1 MEPRFSKGQI
11 VHLRADP
18 AKTGSVMEILPPTG
32 GAPRYRV
39 FHSPTDIGEYYEDQL
54 AESDILPASSA
65 VLEAVSAGNWVD
77 ADIFRARLTASRLSH
92 PLVDNLYAFQAARI
106 HYIPFQFK
114 PLLRFLQADRP
125 RLLIADEVGVGK
137 TIEAGLI
144 LKELQTRQHL
154 DSLLVV
160 CPKALVSKWRFEM
173 RRFDE
178 DLRPLT
184 GDTLRYCL
192 RETHLDGVWPPEYS
206 RAIAPLELLR
216 VDENLSGAG
225 GRRPR
230 PGLLTL
236 SPPPSFT
243 ITIIDEAHHLRNP
256 GTNSHEL
263 ARFLCDVSE
272 AVLFLSATPVHLGSA
287 NLYTLLNLLRPD
299 LFPDETVFQEM
310 IDPNKYITQAI
321 RHVRGRVPQD
331 SWRGDAASAL
341 AAAARTDWGQ
351 KVLSGDPRVA
361 QWSAR
366 LQQEVGLSD
375 GERVRCV
382 RDLEELHSFAHIMN
396 RTRRRDIGRFT
407 IRDPHTVSV
416 PFTPEQQRFYDSL
429 IDFRREVQ
437 SLQYD
442 QRVVRL
448 VTDTLE
454 RQAASC
460 LPALVRTLE
469 GFIRTGRF
477 STDVLSDGADD
488 EDLDVD
494 LPPGLVDRARE
505 LRTLAG
511 QLPLEDPKLE
521 RLLAIIGR
529 TMADEGPGKVLVF
542 SFFLHTLAY
551 LESNLRGAG
560 HRVALI
566 TGRVEDEERERLR
579 ERFRLR
585 RDDPEAIDVLLSSE
599 VGCEGLDYE
608 FCDRLV
614 NYDIPWN
621 PMRIEQR
628 IGRIDRFG
636 QAAEKV
642 LIFNF
647 ITPGTVEERIFF
659 RCFERLGIFRDTV
672 GDLEEVL
679 GEVVEEITRAAL
691 DPSLSP
697 AQAEERAR
705 QAADNAI
712 RLVEEQRRME
722 DEGAALLGLDEAFA
736 QDVDSIRADER
747 FISAGDLRLM
757 IAKFV
762 ERPEFGGRITAD
774 ERQPGIDRL
783 RLNKEGRAALL
794 ERVRGLARNDRPTMA
809 FTRWLEGTEPH
820 LLLTFD
826 QTTALERRDVPF
838 VTPIHPLARSAV
850 AHWVSVAEPLV
861 SHLLVVDGGAPVG
874 RYLFV
879 CELWETIALKKE
891 VRLVGFAW
899 NLKRSSPAPEVSSAL
914 VRLLSHAKTLDSVAA
929 SPGDTV
935 EEAFRHLDDES
946 YKSRLTALDELRERN
961 DALVARKLASL
972 DAYHRNRLDRV
983 STELTKATE
992 DRIIRMREAERDRIE
1007 RDYKEKRADI
1017 AERQVTD
1024 IVSRRVA
1031 GGILTIRGEAAN
1043 DK

>member
-1 MEPRFSKGQI
+1 MEPQFSVGQI

-18 AKTGSVMEILPPTG
+18 ARTGSVMEILPPTG

-39 FHSPTDIGEYYEDQL
+39 FHSPSDIGEYHEDQL
-54 AESDILPASSA
+54 AASDIPPASNA
-65 VLEAVSAGNWVD
+65 VLEAISAGSWVD
-77 ADIFRARLTASRLSH
+77 ADVFRARLTASRLSH
-92 PLVDNLYAFQAARI
+92 PLVDNLYALQAARI

-114 PLLRFLQADRP
+114 PLLRFLRADRP

-144 LKELQTRQHL
+144 LKELQTRQNVE
-154 DSLLVV
+154 SVLVV

-184 GDTLRYCL
+184 GETLRYCI
-192 RETHLDGVWPPEYS
+192 RETHLDGVWPPQYS

-216 VDENLSGAG
+216 MDENLWGAG
-225 GRRPR
+225 NRRPR

-236 SPPPSFT
+236 SPPPSFSL
-243 ITIIDEAHHLRNP
+243 TIIDEAHHLRNP
-256 GTNSHEL
+256 ATNSHEL

-272 AVLFLSATPVHLGSA
+272 AVLFLSATPVHLRSA
-287 NLYTLLNLLRPD
+287 NLYVLLNLLRPD
-299 LFPDETVFQEM
+299 LFPDEAVFQEM

-321 RHVRGRVPQD
+321 RHVRSRVPQH
-331 SWRGDAASAL
+331 SWRVDAASAL
-341 AAAARTDWGQ
+341 TTATRTDWGQ
-351 KVLSGDPRVA
+351 EVLSGDPRLA
-361 QWSAR
+361 PWKTR
-366 LQQEVGLSD
+366 LQQEAALSD
-375 GERVRCV
+375 AERIRCV
-382 RDLEELHSFAHIMN
+382 RDLEELHSLAHIMN

-407 IRDPHTVSV
+407 IREPHTVSV

-429 IDFRREVQ
+429 IDFRREVL
-437 SLQYD
+437 SLHYD
-442 QRVVRL
+442 QRVARL
-448 VTDTLE
+448 VTDSLE

-477 STDVLSDGADD
+477 STEVLSDGADD
-488 EDLDVD
+488 EDLDTD
-494 LPPGLVDRARE
+494 LPRDLVHRARE
-505 LRTLAG
+505 LRMLAD
-511 QLPLEDPKLE
+511 QLPPEDPKLE
-521 RLLAIIGR
+521 RLFTIIRR

-551 LESNLRGAG
+551 LETNLQSAG
-560 HRVALI
+560 YRVALI
-566 TGRVEDEERERLR
+566 TGRVEDEEREHLR
-579 ERFRLR
+579 ERFRLP
-585 RDDPEAIDVLLSSE
+585 RDAPEAIDVLLSSE

-608 FCDRLV
+608 FCDHLV

-679 GEVVEEITRAAL
+679 GKVVEEITRAAL

-697 AQAEERAR
+697 VQAEERAS
-705 QAADNAI
+705 QVADNAI

-722 DEGAALLGLDEAFA
+722 DEDTALLGLDEAFA
-736 QDVDSIRADER
+736 QDVDSLRTEER
-747 FISAGDLRLM
+747 FISPAALRLM

-783 RLNKEGRAALL
+783 RLNKEGRTALL
-794 ERVRGLARNDRPTMA
+794 ERVRALARRDRPTVA

-820 LLLTFD
+820 LILTFD
-826 QTTALERRDVPF
+826 QTTALERRDIPF
-838 VTPIHPLARSAV
+838 VTPIHALARCAIT
-850 AHWVSVAEPLV
+850 HWTSMTEPLV
-861 SHLLVVDGGAPVG
+861 SHLLVANDAVPPG

-879 CELWETIALKKE
+879 CELWESLALKKE
-891 VRLVGFAW
+891 LRLVGLAW
-899 NLKRSSPAPEVSSAL
+899 NLDRSCPAPEVSSAL
-914 VRLLSHAKTLDSVAA
+914 VRLLGHAKTPDHLGA
-929 SPGDTV
+929 SPGDSA
-935 EEAFRHLDDES
+935 EEAFRHLDEEA
-946 YKSRLTALDELRERN
+946 YRSRLAALDELRERN

-972 DAYHRNRLDRV
+972 DAYYRNRLDRV
-983 STELTKATE
+983 STELAKATE
-992 DRIIRMREAERDRIE
+992 TRIIRMREAERDRIE
-1007 RDYKEKRADI
+1007 RDYKDKRREI
-1017 AERQVTD
+1017 AERQVAD

-1031 GGILTIRGEAAN
+1031 AGILVIRGEVA
-1043 DK
+1043 K